1 MDLMAPVGKWLVMI
15 GLTTVVAGLTIWG
28 LGSLGWF
35 GHLPGDIYY
44 RRGNV
49 TFYFPLATG
58 ILLSIVF
65 SLILML
71 LRR

>member
-1 MDLMAPVGKWLVMI
+1 MMAPLGKWLVFI
-15 GLTTVVAGLTIWG
+15 GLVTVVAGLAIWG
-28 LGSLGWF
+28 LGTLGWF
-35 GHLPGDIYY
+35 GRLPGDIYF

-49 TFYFPLATG
+49 TFYFPLATC
-58 ILLSIVF
+58 ILLSIVI

>member
-1 MDLMAPVGKWLVMI
+1 MLAPLGKWLVAM
-15 GLTTVVAGLTIWG
+15 GLVLVVTGLAMWG
-28 LGSLGWF
+28 LGGLGWI
-35 GHLPGDIYY
+35 GRLPGDIYI

-58 ILLSIVF
+58 ILLSIVI
-65 SLILML
+65 SLLLML

>member
-1 MDLMAPVGKWLVMI
+1 MLAPLGKWLVAM
-15 GLTTVVAGLTIWG
+15 GLVLVVAGLAMWG
-28 LGSLGWF
+28 LGSLGWI
-35 GHLPGDIYY
+35 GRLPGDIYL

-58 ILLSIVF
+58 ILLSIVI
-65 SLILML
+65 SLLLML

>member
-1 MDLMAPVGKWLVMI
+1 MLAPLGKWLIAM
-15 GLTTVVAGLTIWG
+15 GLLLALAGLVLWG
-28 LGSLGWF
+28 LGSVGWF

-49 TFYFPLATG
+49 TFYFPLATC
-58 ILLSIVF
+58 ILLSIIF
-65 SLILML
+65 SLLLML

>member
-1 MDLMAPVGKWLVMI
+1 MLAPLGKWLVAM
-15 GLTTVVAGLTIWG
+15 GLVLVVAGLAMWG
-28 LGSLGWF
+28 LGSLGWI
-35 GHLPGDIYY
+35 GRLPGDIYV

-58 ILLSIVF
+58 ILLSIVI
-65 SLILML
+65 SLLLML